1 MFENYDPRYMSW
13 PFYKSI
19 LCDRLRE
26 KKGNYVNEQLF
37 LCTAIVCLFL
47 NLIVFL
53 FYITQFIVASYKHPP
68 SEQLNEKKNNLAGQK
83 IRQLNFDLS
92 KLSSDEHWIFG
103 HWIDWLTQMQ
113 MSSF

>member
-1 MFENYDPRYMSW
+1 MLLVLL

-26 KKGNYVNEQLF
+26 KKGKYVNEQLF

-53 FYITQFIVASYKHPP
+53 FYITQFIVASYKQPP
-68 SEQLNEKKNNLAGQK
+68 FWTIKWNKNNLAGQK

>member
-1 MFENYDPRYMSW
+1 MR
-13 PFYKSI
+13 SI
-19 LCDRLRE
+19 ERE
-26 KKGNYVNEQLF
+26 KKKGKYVNEQLF

-68 SEQLNEKKNNLAGQK
+68 SEQLNETKINNLAGQK

-92 KLSSDEHWIFG
+92 KLSSDEH
-103 HWIDWLTQMQ
+103 
-113 MSSF
+113 

>member
-1 MFENYDPRYMSW
+1 MLLVLL

-26 KKGNYVNEQLF
+26 KKGKYVNEQLF

-68 SEQLNEKKNNLAGQK
+68 SEQLNETKITWPVKKLG
-83 IRQLNFDLS
+83 S
-92 KLSSDEHWIFG
+92 
-103 HWIDWLTQMQ
+103 
-113 MSSF
+113 

>member
-1 MFENYDPRYMSW
+1 MLLVLL
-13 PFYKSI
+13 PFYKIYLMRSI
-19 LCDRLRE
+19 ERE
-26 KKGNYVNEQLF
+26 KKGKYVNEQLF

-68 SEQLNEKKNNLAGQK
+68 SEQLNETKINNLAGQK

-92 KLSSDEHWIFG
+92 KLSSDEH
-103 HWIDWLTQMQ
+103 
-113 MSSF
+113 

>member
-1 MFENYDPRYMSW
+1 MLLVLL

-26 KKGNYVNEQLF
+26 KKGKYVNEQLF

-53 FYITQFIVASYKHPP
+53 FYITQFIVASYKQTP
-68 SEQLNEKKNNLAGQK
+68 SPL
-83 IRQLNFDLS
+83 
-92 KLSSDEHWIFG
+92 
-103 HWIDWLTQMQ
+103 
-113 MSSF
+113 